1 LSNRHAWAAPA
12 IRIICYGLAVLQVLM
27 LILSV
32 VIVVLSMGPEPGA
45 NMTLMALVL
54 LAMPM
59 SAVSLLLLLVPL
71 FAYRCFGP
79 RERWVFAGLG
89 TSFLLVFGALWLLG

>member
-1 LSNRHAWAAPA
+1 LA
-12 IRIICYGLAVLQVLM
+12 IRIICYGLGVLQVLM
-27 LILSV
+27 LILSG
-32 VIVVLSMGPEPGA
+32 VIVVISMGPEPGA

-71 FAYRCFGP
+71 FAYRYFGP

-89 TSFLLVFGALWLLG
+89 SCFLLVFGALWLLG